1 MDRAIS
7 TGHFNKHVRRIFYR
21 GSWALGGRYH
31 GGFWQQISGEM
42 RKKILINDFRTVEL
56 DFSGLH
62 INIAYALEGHSL
74 DFQDPYELPLLLSN
88 DKQEQRKW
96 VKSLVLMAFNAA
108 SERKAFQA
116 FRNEQQV
123 GSLEKGFRDSQLQI
137 LLQAFK
143 EKHIQIHQYL
153 CTDKGV
159 EFMNIDG
166 RIASK
171 VINHFTN
178 KEEPI
183 LCVHDSFIC
192 REQFKDELTETM
204 NKAIREELQDY
215 QIRIDPNKEVTALT
229 NRAVEGVF
237 NVTNMRDLL
246 RNRPADVC
254 RTEGYLTRW
263 EEHKYWL
270 HMIENPIYLQI

>member
-1 MDRAIS
+1 
-7 TGHFNKHVRRIFYR
+7 
-21 GSWALGGRYH
+21 
-31 GGFWQQISGEM
+31 
-42 RKKILINDFRTVEL
+42 
-56 DFSGLH
+56 
-62 INIAYALEGHSL
+62 
-74 DFQDPYELPLLLSN
+74 
-88 DKQEQRKW
+88 
-96 VKSLVLMAFNAA
+96 MAFNAA

-123 GSLEKGFRDSQLQI
+123 GSREKGFRDSQLQI

-143 EKHIQIHQYL
+143 EKHIQIQQYL

-166 RIASK
+166 SIASK
-171 VINHFTN
+171 VINHFTDKN
-178 KEEPI
+178 EPI

-215 QIRIDPNKEVTALT
+215 QIRIDPNKEVTDLKDRT
-229 NRAVEGVF
+229 HNGIL

-246 RNRPADVC
+246 LNRPSDVR

-270 HMIENPIYLQI
+270 HMIENPIDLQI

>member
-1 MDRAIS
+1 
-7 TGHFNKHVRRIFYR
+7 
-21 GSWALGGRYH
+21 
-31 GGFWQQISGEM
+31 
-42 RKKILINDFRTVEL
+42 
-56 DFSGLH
+56 
-62 INIAYALEGHSL
+62 
-74 DFQDPYELPLLLSN
+74 LSN

-96 VKSLVLMAFNAA
+96 VKSLVFMAFNAA
-108 SERKAFQA
+108 SEKKAFQA

-137 LLQAFK
+137 LLQVFK
-143 EKHIQIHQYL
+143 DKHIQIHQYL

-166 RIASK
+166 RISSK
-171 VINHFTN
+171 VIHHFTD

-192 REQFKDELTETM
+192 REQFKDELTEAM

-215 QIRIDPNKEVTALT
+215 QIKIDPNKEVTDLKDRT
-229 NRAVEGVF
+229 HNGIL
-237 NVTNMRDLL
+237 NVTNRRDLL
-246 RNRPADVC
+246 LNRTSDVR

-270 HMIENPIYLQI
+270 HMIEDPIYLQI